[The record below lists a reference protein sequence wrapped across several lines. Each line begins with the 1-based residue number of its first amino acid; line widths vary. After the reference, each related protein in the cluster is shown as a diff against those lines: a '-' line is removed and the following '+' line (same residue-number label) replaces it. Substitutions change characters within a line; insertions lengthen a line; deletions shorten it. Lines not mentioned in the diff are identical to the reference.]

1 MNRERCNGK
10 YENAHGEFGSVISR
24 ECIRC
29 QRRVAQGEPI
39 KVLDLLAKAVK
50 IAREVKV

>member
-29 QRRVAQGEPI
+29 VRRMQPGAPMPVPEFTISCPKRIGET
-39 KVLDLLAKAVK
+39 
-50 IAREVKV
+50 E